1 MNPCDIDVEDKLTWQ
16 LTDEERRQREVKV
29 QLAVNKL
36 ERMEHHIP
44 PRKGE
49 HCYFKTSRPAHRMLM
64 GDMVPAARYV
74 CVTNQSQ
81 ACGVDFS
88 VEEPVDTYY
97 SHYQYHGKLESITH
111 DHGMGPLWKENPNA

>member
-1 MNPCDIDVEDKLTWQ
+1 MNPQDNTMNEKPTYQ
-16 LTDEERRQREVKV
+16 LTDEEKRKRGVKV

-49 HCYFKTSRPAHRMLM
+49 HCYFKTSRPEHMMLQW
-64 GDMVPAARYV
+64 DLAPAARYL

-81 ACGVDFS
+81 SCGVDFS

-97 SHYQYHGKLESITH
+97 SHYQYHGKLESITY
-111 DHGMGPLWKENPNA
+111 DHGMGPLWRVRGR

>member
-1 MNPCDIDVEDKLTWQ
+1 MNPQDILYEEKMDWQ
-16 LTDEERRQREVKV
+16 LTEDERRQRDVKV

-49 HCYFKTSRPAHRMLM
+49 HCYFNSSRDRAMSGM
-64 GDMVPAARYV
+64 IPAARYL
-74 CVTNQSQ
+74 CVTSTSQS
-81 ACGVDFS
+81 CGVDFS

-97 SHYQYHGKLESITH
+97 SHYHYHGKLVSITV
-111 DHGMGPLWKENPNA
+111 DHGMGELWRQEIK